1 MSKPGNPNWV
11 KGVSANPNG
20 RPAGVPNH
28 ATKDIK
34 QAYADLI
41 AGNLESIQGWLN
53 RVAEQDPKGAIDC
66 LIRLSPFVIPKNV
79 TQEITFDSPI
89 KIVIPTKPED
99 GQSDQEGP
107 ADGQIDSSI
116 NPFGWIPE

>member
-1 MSKPGNPNWV
+1 MSKAGNPAWE

-20 RPAGVPNH
+20 RPPGIPNK

-41 AGNLESIQGWLN
+41 SNNLDRIQSLLD
-53 RVAEQDPKGAIDC
+53 RVAQDDPKGALDL

-89 KIVIPTKPED
+89 KIIIPGKEESTN
-99 GQSDQEGP
+99 S
-107 ADGQIDSSI
+107 
-116 NPFGWIPE
+116 